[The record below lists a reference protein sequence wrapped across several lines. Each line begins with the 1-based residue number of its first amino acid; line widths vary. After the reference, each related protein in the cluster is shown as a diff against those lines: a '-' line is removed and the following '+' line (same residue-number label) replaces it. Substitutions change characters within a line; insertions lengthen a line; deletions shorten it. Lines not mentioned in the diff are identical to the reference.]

1 VTQDRAAII
10 ARLRQMLNRLASDL
24 GNDASAIGEEDL
36 IPEAGVV
43 DSAGLIDFVM
53 QIDAAYRLEIEA
65 EDMTIDNFGTLDSI
79 AAFVAAREHKRK

>member
-1 VTQDRAAII
+1 MTQDRAAII

-43 DSAGLIDFVM
+43 DSAGLIDIVM
-53 QIDAAYRLEIEA
+53 QIDAAYRIEIEA

>member
-1 VTQDRAAII
+1 MTQDRAAII